1 MECGW
6 LPCRYTQFD
15 CWAPSLRGIMDM
27 ENYGKEFCT
36 HNPTN
41 SIGHCKI
48 FNCILEMWILNQLL
62 ICKQHNHIRG
72 CMYKSKSK
80 NYRFETK
87 VNSVWLDISNDV
99 AHDSLTQIGSCS
111 LCAHLKVFLI
121 NLCEETYKRFKLW
134 TTLGLSLKYLIG
146 ATNAQHPH
154 MKI

>member
-15 CWAPSLRGIMDM
+15 CWAPFTRGIMDT

-36 HNPTN
+36 HNPTKW
-41 SIGHCKI
+41 IGLRNV
-48 FNCILEMWILNQLL
+48 FNCILETWILNQLL
-62 ICKQHNHIRG
+62 IWKWHNHIRG
-72 CMYKSKSK
+72 CIYKSKSK
-80 NYRFETK
+80 NYTFQTK
-87 VNSVWLDISNDV
+87 VTSAWLDISNDV